1 MQRRT
6 KVIIGA
12 LIVVGLIAASLW
24 TFILPADRG
33 DLPPPPVQTS
43 PPPAPVQTSDP
54 RGTKLE
60 DYVEV
65 EVYYGTDRKT
75 SGSAQPALYYSG
87 KRGTF
92 EVGTCRVSIPKG
104 HQVGHLESPAWWKLQ
119 LREDPSKHIV
129 LLDVAP
135 LPEAEMYAKLK
146 ASLAQTGEEAVLV
159 FVHGY
164 NVAFEEAAR
173 RTAQI
178 AYDLSFDGV
187 PAFYSWPSNGDL
199 LDYTA
204 DEADVQWSIPH
215 LKTFLED
222 LVVESNA
229 KKVHLIAHSMG
240 NRALT
245 AALQSIAAEHDEP
258 LFNQVILTAPD
269 IDAEVFAR
277 DVVPAIRPSADRI
290 TLYASSKD
298 RAIDISNDL
307 HGYPRAGESGE
318 HLVVM
323 EGLDT
328 IDASQVDTDLL
339 GHTYFAQTR
348 VLLSDLYL
356 LLQYGQTPAE
366 RNLLERQKDTL
377 TYWAIQ

>member
-1 MQRRT
+1 MERLERKPPFRRT
-6 KVIIGA
+6 LVTVLVNVVLA
-12 LIVVGLIAASLW
+12 LCLALTGCGEAS
-24 TFILPADRG
+24 DKEG
-33 DLPPPPVQTS
+33 
-43 PPPAPVQTSDP
+43 P

-65 EVYYGTDRKT
+65 EVYYGTDRKPVA
-75 SGSAQPALYYSG
+75 SQKLARDYGG
-87 KRGTF
+87 ERGEL
-92 EVGTCRVSIPKG
+92 EVGTCRVSIPQG
-104 HQVGHLESPAWWKLQ
+104 HQIGHLESPVWWKLE
-119 LREDPSKHIV
+119 LREDPSKHVV

-135 LPEAEMYAKLK
+135 LAETAMYAKLK
-146 ASLAQTGEEAVLV
+146 ASLAETDDQALLV

-164 NVAFEEAAR
+164 NVSFEEAAR

-178 AYDLSFDGV
+178 AYDLGFDGV
-187 PAFYSWPSNGDL
+187 PAFYSWPSNGDV
-199 LDYTA
+199 LDYPK
-204 DEADVQWSIPH
+204 DEADVQWSVPH
-215 LKTFLED
+215 LKAFLQD
-222 LVVESNA
+222 LVAKSAA

-245 AALQSIAAEHDEP
+245 GALQALAAEHDAP

-277 DVVPAIRPSADRI
+277 DIVPAIRPSAERI

-298 RAIDISNDL
+298 RAIDLSNDL

-318 HLVVM
+318 HLVVV

-339 GHTYFAQTR
+339 GHSYYAETR
-348 VLLSDLYL
+348 ALLSDLYL
-356 LLQYGQTPAE
+356 LLDHGQPPAE
-366 RNLLERQKDTL
+366 RNLLAREKNTL
-377 TYWAIQ
+377 TYWTIR